1 MISLKE
7 HIEITRVV
15 QLMEGESPQFTDE
28 QLQAAEFYTLKWNPV
43 SGNTKLCLFNAAS
56 EQLGDME
63 FSDPDVAIA
72 FVEEFF
78 DIDDDEAA
86 DLESYAWANDNY
98 DDRVQN
104 ALADDGTSDAA

>member
-28 QLQAAEFYTLKWNPV
+28 QLAAAEFYTLKWNPV
-43 SGNTKLCLFNAAS
+43 SGNTKLCLYNAGG
-56 EQLGDME
+56 EGLGDME
-63 FSDPDVAIA
+63 FEDPDVAVA

-78 DIDDDEAA
+78 DIDDDETAE
-86 DLESYAWANDNY
+86 LESYAWANDNY
-98 DDRVQN
+98 ADRVQN
-104 ALADDGTSDAA
+104 ALAD